1 MGLFLKSKGKTLLFT
16 PFYLCGVN
24 TASDF
29 CSTIFPQRL
38 LPLIILFSDP
48 LLVFPPPDYAM
59 PVLALLGQL
68 HPSPRLMALGFPGSP
83 LPQHPANCGG
93 DWMLTGF
100 IVFTLLFF
108 FFSAFFVFLKA
119 TPLPQSKTPDAS
131 TRYLQ
136 NIPWNYPHT
145 SLLAASP
152 FIQPPSL
159 FPSAKVIF
167 LLT

>member
-108 FFSAFFVFLKA
+108 FLLSLSFWKQHHSLSQRLQMLA
-119 TPLPQSKTPDAS
+119 PD
-131 TRYLQ
+131 T
-136 NIPWNYPHT
+136 
-145 SLLAASP
+145 
-152 FIQPPSL
+152 F
-159 FPSAKVIF
+159 KIF
-167 LLT
+167 LETIHTLPFLLLLPSFSHLLSSPVPK